1 MHHLKNKV
9 KQVYTTFKTPVQPK
23 NWQNAYTVLY
33 YHTYFSQN
41 KSVILFKIQYL
52 ILEITLLGK
61 TRSCSPLVVWKM
73 EILFVTVDSYRI
85 VSRPTKVLGVN
96 QNHSTSVYCFTNTH
110 SQAKHDIINETL
122 VCFESLYIVL
132 KLDMLHVNEVIACM
146 VYV

>member
-1 MHHLKNKV
+1 
-9 KQVYTTFKTPVQPK
+9 
-23 NWQNAYTVLY
+23 
-33 YHTYFSQN
+33 
-41 KSVILFKIQYL
+41 
-52 ILEITLLGK
+52 
-61 TRSCSPLVVWKM
+61 M

-110 SQAKHDIINETL
+110 YQAKHDIINETL